1 MENLENFE
9 ELKNI
14 SDLIREARPLYHE
27 RKQKRMQTNI
37 ILGVFLFVLPIIP
50 INNYIQ
56 TENMLSEESII
67 EYQGLPTDEY
77 GLLKVY

>member
-1 MENLENFE
+1 MENIENFE
-9 ELKNI
+9 SLENI
-14 SDLIREARPLYHE
+14 SDLIREARPLYQE
-27 RKQKRMQTNI
+27 RKQKRIQTNI
-37 ILGVFLFVLPIIP
+37 ILGLFLFVLPIIP

-56 TENMLSEESII
+56 TENLLSEESII

>member
-9 ELKNI
+9 NTDKI
-14 SDLIREARPLYHE
+14 SNLIREAKPLYKE
-27 RKQKRMQTNI
+27 RKQKRLQTSV
-37 ILGVFLFVLPIIP
+37 ILGLFLFVLPVIP

-56 TENMLSEESII
+56 TQNILNEESII
-67 EYQGLPTDEY
+67 EYQGLPTDDY

>member
-9 ELKNI
+9 DLDKV
-14 SDLIREARPLYHE
+14 SDLIREAKPLYRE
-27 RKQKRMQTNI
+27 RKQKRVQTNV
-37 ILGVFLFVLPIIP
+37 ILGLFLFVLPVIP

-56 TENMLSEESII
+56 TENILSEESII
-67 EYQGLPTDEY
+67 EYQGLPTDDY